1 MDISELSTS
10 VIVVIAVLS
19 IAQLAV
25 MIWGLVDLIKRPIEQ
40 IRWNNKWIWAAI
52 IVLINS
58 FIGTIV
64 YFVAGRIPA
73 VVDDA
78 GAPSAVDAD
87 KTQRAVDS
95 LYGGSDR

>member
-1 MDISELSTS
+1 MEISELGSG
-10 VIVVIAVLS
+10 VVIAIVVLS
-19 IAQLAV
+19 VAQLAV
-25 MIWGLVDLIKRPIEQ
+25 MIWGLIDLIKRPVAQ
-40 IRWNNKWIWAAI
+40 VRWNNKWIWAAI

-58 FIGTIV
+58 FIGTIL